1 MKNLLYLIF
10 TNYNMDTI
18 HIHIVV
24 LAKLLG
30 KSGVEDREQQ
40 IVSSIL
46 SKTMQSTPSKM
57 DTFVTGTVLPC

>member
-1 MKNLLYLIF
+1 MIF

-30 KSGVEDREQQ
+30 KSGAEDRTTNC
-40 IVSSIL
+40 IIYTLKDNAVNS
-46 SKTMQSTPSKM
+46 
-57 DTFVTGTVLPC
+57 F